1 MMKTAIAAWLLL
13 LASSSVNAQHEG
25 EHDAHTGE
33 HEFHSNVIAAFV
45 GVTSDDHRE
54 KAFTLGLEYERR
66 ISSSFGVGAVVER
79 ATGDLDFWVYAV
91 PFAFHSG
98 PWKLYA
104 APGIEDSD
112 HHGSEFLFRVGLE
125 YAFEVGSYEVS
136 PQVDVDFVDGEEVYV
151 LGVTIG
157 RGF

>member
-1 MMKTAIAAWLLL
+1 MLMRAAIVLFVL
-13 LASSSVNAQHEG
+13 LASSVVKAEEQGQHGGHEG
-25 EHDAHTGE
+25 GHD
-33 HEFHSNVIAAFV
+33 FHQNLIAMFL
-45 GVTSDDHRE
+45 GVSSEDHRE
-54 KAFTLGLEYERR
+54 EAFTVGLEYERR
-66 ISSSFGVGAVVER
+66 VSASFGVGAVVER

-91 PFAFHSG
+91 PFAYHSG

-112 HHGSEFLFRVGLE
+112 QHGSEFLFRVGLE

-136 PQVDVDFVDGEEVYV
+136 PQVDIDFVDGETVYV
-151 LGVTIG
+151 VGVTIG